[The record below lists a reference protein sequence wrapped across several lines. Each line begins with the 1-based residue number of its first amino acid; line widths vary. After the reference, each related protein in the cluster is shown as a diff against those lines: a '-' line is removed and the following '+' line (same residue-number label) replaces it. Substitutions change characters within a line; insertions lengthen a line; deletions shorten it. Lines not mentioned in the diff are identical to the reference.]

1 MAGSEGNAFTPG
13 MMLRLGMAWLA
24 GVCLA
29 FLVLPPP
36 PDSNLLAGLL
46 SAAALCL
53 WAMRGWLMGVVLLG
67 AAVALLLAEMRL
79 QQRMPDFAG
88 RVDRTVSGVID
99 DFPRADAGNCRFRI
113 RVGDIADQG
122 PRLERILVTWYD
134 CDEPPR
140 AGETWRFKLRVRAP
154 RGLANPGG
162 FDFEQWAF
170 RENLSAT
177 GYVRDELA
185 PQRLAGCEAGP
196 RLLCA
201 RAALVERLRGWLGG
215 NSGLPYVIALT
226 TGARHL
232 LADADWEVLRRTGTA
247 HLFAISGLHVGIV
260 AWFAWLAGS
269 GLGRVVQRLPG
280 GIRARH
286 AAVAISFLA
295 ALGYAAL
302 AGFAV
307 STLRSLAMI
316 TAVLAFTQM
325 RRHGGLGAALGAAL
339 LVVLLPDPFAVLSPG
354 FWLSFGAVAL
364 LALSA
369 LSLRE
374 PVSGIGRTGTST
386 ASFRVRRLAVA
397 QWRISLGLA
406 PLVLIFF
413 GEVSLIGA
421 AINLMAIPL
430 FSLLIVPGLLASLLL
445 TAIWPAAGVFLLQNG
460 SGLLAAV
467 MSMLSQLSVLDLAAW
482 APPDFGFLP
491 ALLAL
496 AGVVWLLAP
505 RPAPARWAAPLLL
518 VPAVLGLDRNPGQ
531 TELAVTVL
539 DVGQGLAVL
548 VQAPEY
554 NLLYDAGPR
563 YSSSDAGDSVV
574 LPAIGSLGVRRLH
587 ALVVSHGDS
596 DHAGGAA
603 SVLSAHPEAELISP
617 APYGL
622 EANRYRRCVTGLQW
636 TAGAVRFRALN
647 PDPGAGSRGNNDSC
661 VLIVEAPGVRV
672 LLPGDLESSG
682 ESRLVDG
689 GLDGP
694 FDLVLSP
701 HHGSSS
707 SSSRRFVRAVRPRLV
722 AHSTGYFNRWGFP
735 RDAVVARWAREGARQ
750 WDTGAS
756 GALRFESS
764 GGNPLELATEW
775 RRDKARLWT
784 YPPPAENDSESAA
797 AG

>member
-1 MAGSEGNAFTPG
+1 
-13 MMLRLGMAWLA
+13 MLRLGMAWLA

-36 PDSNLLAGLL
+36 PDPYLFAAILAI
-46 SAAALCL
+46 AALTA
-53 WAMRGWLMGVVLLG
+53 WAIRGRLMGVALLG
-67 AAVALLLAEMRL
+67 AAIALCLAGIRL
-79 QQRMPDFAG
+79 EQRMPDSAG
-88 RVDRTVSGVID
+88 RMDRIVTGVID
-99 DFPRADAGNCRFRI
+99 DFPRAGDGTCRFRV
-113 RVGDIADQG
+113 RVGGTADPG
-122 PRLERILVTWYD
+122 PRLERVLVTWYE
-134 CDEPPR
+134 CREPPR
-140 AGETWRFKLRVRAP
+140 AGETWRFKVRLRAP
-154 RGLANPGG
+154 RGLFNPGG

-170 RENLSAT
+170 RESLSAT

-201 RAALVERLRGWLGG
+201 RAGLVERLRTWLDGHP
-215 NSGLPYVIALT
+215 GLPYVIALT

-232 LADADWEVLRRTGTA
+232 LADGDWEALRRTGTA
-247 HLFAISGLHVGIV
+247 HLFAISGLHVGVV
-260 AWFAWLAGS
+260 AWFAWLVGA
-269 GLGRVVQRLPG
+269 GLGRIAQHFAR
-280 GIRARH
+280 GIPARH
-286 AAVAISFLA
+286 AAAGISFLA
-295 ALGYAAL
+295 ALSYAAL

-316 TAVLAFTQM
+316 TAVLVFTQI
-325 RRHGGLGAALGAAL
+325 RRHGGFGAALGAAL
-339 LVVLLPDPFAVLSPG
+339 LVVLVPDPFAVLSPG

-364 LALSA
+364 LALSVPG
-369 LSLRE
+369 LRE
-374 PVSGIGRTGTST
+374 PVSGSGGRGTST
-386 ASFRVRRLAVA
+386 ASSRVRRLAVA

-406 PLVLIFF
+406 PLVLVFF
-413 GEVSLIGA
+413 GEVSVIGA
-421 AINLMAIPL
+421 AINLIAIPL
-430 FSLLIVPGLLASLLL
+430 FSLLIVPGLLAALLM
-445 TAIWPAAGVFLLQNG
+445 TVVWPAGGVFLLHQG
-460 SGLLAAV
+460 AGLLAAV
-467 MSMLSQLSVLDLAAW
+467 MAMLSQLSVFDMAAW
-482 APPDFGFLP
+482 TPPDFGFLP
-491 ALLAL
+491 AVLAV

-518 VPAVLGLDRNPGQ
+518 LPAVLGLVRNPDQ
-531 TELAVTVL
+531 ADLAVTVL

-563 YSSSDAGDSVV
+563 YTSSDAGDSVV
-574 LPAIGSLGVRRLH
+574 LPALGSLGVRRLH

-603 SVLSAHPEAELISP
+603 SVLRAHPDAELIAP

-622 EANRYRRCVTGLQW
+622 EPERYRRCVTGEQW

-647 PDPGAGSRGNNDSC
+647 PDPGAGSRGNDDSC
-661 VLIVEAPGVRV
+661 VLVVEAPGVRV

-682 ESRLVDG
+682 ESRLVG
-689 GLDGP
+689 RALDGP

-707 SSSRRFVRAVRPRLV
+707 SSSHRFVQAVRARLV
-722 AHSTGYFNRWGFP
+722 AHSTGFFNRWGFP
-735 RDAVVARWAREGARQ
+735 RDTVVARWARTGARQ

-764 GGNPLELATEW
+764 GGSPLELATEW
-775 RRDKARLWT
+775 RRDRARLWT
-784 YPPPAENDSESAA
+784 YPPPAESGSQSPG

>member
-1 MAGSEGNAFTPG
+1 
-13 MMLRLGMAWLA
+13 MLRLGVAWLA

-36 PDSNLLAGLL
+36 PDSNLFAGLL
-46 SAAALCL
+46 AAAALCV
-53 WAMRGWLMGVVLLG
+53 WAMRGRLAGVVLLS

-79 QQRMPDFAG
+79 QQRMPDSAG
-88 RVDRTVSGVID
+88 RVDRIVAGVID
-99 DFPRADAGNCRFRI
+99 DFPGVGAGTCRFRI
-113 RVGDIADQG
+113 RVGDIVDRG
-122 PRLERILVTWYD
+122 PRLERILVTWYE
-134 CDEPPR
+134 CREQPR

-154 RGLANPGG
+154 RGLLNPGG
-162 FDFEQWAF
+162 FDFEQWTF

-201 RAALVERLRGWLGG
+201 RAGLVERLQGWLEG
-215 NSGLPYVIALT
+215 NPGLPYVIALT

-232 LADADWEVLRRTGTA
+232 LADGDWEALRRTGTA
-247 HLFAISGLHVGIV
+247 HLFAISGLHVGVV
-260 AWFAWLAGS
+260 AWFAWLVGS
-269 GLGRVVQRLPG
+269 GLGRIAQRFPG

-286 AAVAISFLA
+286 VAAGMSFLA
-295 ALGYAAL
+295 ALSYAAL

-316 TAVLAFTQM
+316 TAVLVFTQM
-325 RRHGGLGAALGAAL
+325 RRYGGLGAALGAAL
-339 LVVLLPDPFAVLSPG
+339 LVVLVPDPFAVLSPG

-364 LALSA
+364 LALSV
-369 LSLRE
+369 LGLRE
-374 PVSGIGRTGTST
+374 PVSGSGERRTST
-386 ASFRVRRLAVA
+386 ASSQVRRLAVA

-406 PLVLIFF
+406 PLLLVFF
-413 GEVSLIGA
+413 GEVSVIGA
-421 AINLMAIPL
+421 AINLIAIPL
-430 FSLLIVPGLLASLLL
+430 FSLLIVPGLLAALLL
-445 TAIWPAAGVFLLQNG
+445 TVVWPAGGVFLLHHG
-460 SGLLAAV
+460 AGLLAAV
-467 MSMLSQLSVLDLAAW
+467 MSMLSQLSVLDIAAW
-482 APPDFGFLP
+482 SPPDFGFLP
-491 ALLAL
+491 AVLAV

-518 VPAVLGLDRNPGQ
+518 VPAVLGLDRNPDQ
-531 TELAVTVL
+531 TEFAVTVL

-574 LPAIGSLGVRRLH
+574 LPALGSLGVRRLD

-603 SVLSAHPEAELISP
+603 SVLRAHPDAELIAP
-617 APYGL
+617 APYDL
-622 EANRYRRCVTGLQW
+622 EPSRYRRCVTGVQW
-636 TAGAVRFRALN
+636 AAGAVRFRALN
-647 PDPGAGSRGNNDSC
+647 PDRGAGSRGNDDSC
-661 VLIVEAPGVRV
+661 VLVVEAPGVRL

-682 ESRLVDG
+682 ESRLVG
-689 GLDGP
+689 RGLDGP

-707 SSSRRFVRAVRPRLV
+707 SSSGRFVQAVRARLV
-722 AHSTGYFNRWGFP
+722 AHSTGFFNRWGFP
-735 RDAVVARWAREGARQ
+735 RDPVVARWAEAGARQ

-764 GGNPLELATEW
+764 GGSPLKLATEW

-784 YPPPAENDSESAA
+784 YPPPAENDSQSPG

>member
-1 MAGSEGNAFTPG
+1 
-13 MMLRLGMAWLA
+13 
-24 GVCLA
+24 
-29 FLVLPPP
+29 
-36 PDSNLLAGLL
+36 
-46 SAAALCL
+46 
-53 WAMRGWLMGVVLLG
+53 MRGRLMGVVLLG

-79 QQRMPDFAG
+79 QQRMPDSAG
-88 RVDRTVSGVID
+88 RVDRVVTGVID
-99 DFPRADAGNCRFRI
+99 EFPRTAAGTCRFRV
-113 RVGDIADQG
+113 RVGDIADRG
-122 PRLERILVTWYD
+122 PRLERILVTWYE
-134 CDEPPR
+134 CQEPPR

-177 GYVRDELA
+177 GYVRDEPA

-201 RAALVERLRGWLGG
+201 RAGLVERLRSWLDG
-215 NSGLPYVIALT
+215 NPGLPYVIALT
-226 TGARHL
+226 TGARHM
-232 LADADWEVLRRTGTA
+232 LADGDWEALRRTGTA
-247 HLFAISGLHVGIV
+247 HLFAISGLHVGVI

-280 GIRARH
+280 GFRARH
-286 AAVAISFLA
+286 AAPGISFLA
-295 ALGYAAL
+295 ALSYAAL

-307 STLRSLAMI
+307 STLRALAMI
-316 TAVLAFTQM
+316 TAVLVFTRL
-325 RRHGGLGAALGAAL
+325 RRHGGFGAALGAAL
-339 LVVLLPDPFAVLSPG
+339 LVVLVPDPFAVLSPG

-364 LALSA
+364 LALSV
-369 LSLRE
+369 LGLRE
-374 PVSGIGRTGTST
+374 PASASGGQVTST
-386 ASFRVRRLAVA
+386 TSYRVRRLAVA

-406 PLVLIFF
+406 PLVLVFF

-430 FSLLIVPGLLASLLL
+430 FSLLIVPGLLAALL
-445 TAIWPAAGVFLLQNG
+445 AAVVWPAGGVFLLDNG
-460 SGLLAAV
+460 AGLLAAV

-491 ALLAL
+491 ATLAL

-518 VPAVLGLDRNPGQ
+518 VPAVMGLDRHLEQ
-531 TELAVTVL
+531 SEFAVTVL

-563 YSSSDAGDSVV
+563 YLSSDAGDSVV
-574 LPAIGSLGVRRLH
+574 LPAIGALGVRRLH

-603 SVLSAHPEAELISP
+603 SVLSAHPEAELIAP

-622 EANRYRRCVTGLQW
+622 EPKRYRRCVTGEQW
-636 TAGAVRFRALN
+636 TAGAVRFKALN
-647 PDPGAGSRGNNDSC
+647 PGPGAVSSGNDASC
-661 VLIVEAPGVRV
+661 VLVVEVPGVRL
-672 LLPGDLESSG
+672 LLPGDLESAG
-682 ESRLVDG
+682 ESRLVDAG
-689 GLDGP
+689 IDGQ

-707 SSSRRFVRAVRPRLV
+707 SSTRRFVQAVRPRLV
-722 AHSTGYFNRWGFP
+722 AHSTGFFNRWGFP
-735 RDAVVARWAREGARQ
+735 RDVVVARWAGAGARQ
-750 WDTGAS
+750 WDTGES

-775 RRDKARLWT
+775 RRDRARLWT
-784 YPPPAENDSESAA
+784 YPPPAENDSQFP
-797 AG
+797 GDG

>member
-1 MAGSEGNAFTPG
+1 
-13 MMLRLGMAWLA
+13 MLRLGLAWLA
-24 GVCLA
+24 GVCLVL
-29 FLVLPPP
+29 LVLPPP
-36 PDSNLLAGLL
+36 PDSILFAGLL
-46 SAAALCL
+46 AAAVLCS
-53 WAMRGWLMGVVLLG
+53 WAMRGRLMGVVLL
-67 AAVALLLAEMRL
+67 AAAAALLLAGLRL
-79 QQRMPDFAG
+79 QQRMPDTAG
-88 RVDRTVSGVID
+88 RVDRIVTGVID
-99 DFPRADAGNCRFRI
+99 DFPRARAGTCRFRI
-113 RVGDIADQG
+113 RTGEIADRG
-122 PRLERILVTWYD
+122 PRPERILATWYE
-134 CDEPPR
+134 CREPPR

-201 RAALVERLRGWLGG
+201 RAALVERLTGWLGG
-215 NSGLPYVIALT
+215 SPGLPYVIALT

-232 LADADWEVLRRTGTA
+232 LADADWEALRRTGTA
-247 HLFAISGLHVGIV
+247 HLFAISGLHVGVV

-269 GLGRVVQRLPG
+269 GLGRIARPVLGRIQP
-280 GIRARH
+280 RH
-286 AAVAISFLA
+286 AAAGISFLA

-316 TAVLAFTQM
+316 SAVLVFTQM
-325 RRHGGLGAALGAAL
+325 RRHGGFGAALGAAL
-339 LVVLLPDPFAVLSPG
+339 LVVLAPDPFAVLSPG

-364 LALSA
+364 LALSV
-369 LSLRE
+369 LGLRE
-374 PVSGIGRTGTST
+374 PASGSGRPG
-386 ASFRVRRLAVA
+386 ASAASSRVRRLALA

-421 AINLMAIPL
+421 AINLIAIPL
-430 FSLLIVPGLLASLLL
+430 FSLLIVPGLLAALLS
-445 TAIWPAAGVFLLQNG
+445 AAVWPAGGVFLLHNG
-460 SGLLAAV
+460 ASLLAGV
-467 MSMLSQLSVLDLAAW
+467 MSRLSQFSTLDLAAW

-491 ALLAL
+491 AILAV

-518 VPAVLGLDRNPGQ
+518 VPAILGLDRNPGR

-539 DVGQGLAVL
+539 DVGQGLSVL
-548 VQAPEY
+548 VQAPGY

-574 LPAIGSLGVRRLH
+574 LPALGSLGVRRLD

-603 SVLSAHPEAELISP
+603 SVLGAHPEAELIAP

-622 EANRYRRCVTGLQW
+622 EPNRYRRCVTGEQW
-636 TAGAVRFRALN
+636 AAGAVRFRALN
-647 PDPGAGSRGNNDSC
+647 PDAGAGTRGNNDSC
-661 VLIVEAPGVRV
+661 VLAVETPGVRV

-682 ESRLVDG
+682 ESRLVG
-689 GLDGP
+689 RGLGGP

-707 SSSRRFVRAVRPRLV
+707 SSSRRFVQAVRPRLV
-722 AHSTGYFNRWGFP
+722 AHSTGFFNRWGFP
-735 RDAVVARWAREGARQ
+735 RDDVAARWARQGARQ

-756 GALRFESS
+756 GALRFEAH
-764 GGNPLELATEW
+764 GGGPLELVTEW

-784 YPPPAENDSESAA
+784 YPAPPEMASRTPG

>member
-1 MAGSEGNAFTPG
+1 
-13 MMLRLGMAWLA
+13 MLRLGMAWLA

-36 PDSNLLAGLL
+36 PDPTLLAGILA
-46 SAAALCL
+46 AAALCFR
-53 WAMRGWLMGVVLLG
+53 AMRGRLAGVVLLG
-67 AAVALLLAEMRL
+67 AAVALLLAGMRL
-79 QQRMPDFAG
+79 QQRMPDSAG
-88 RVDRTVSGVID
+88 RVDRIVTGVID
-99 DFPRADAGNCRFRI
+99 DFPRADAGTCRFRV
-113 RVGDIADQG
+113 RVGDSADPQ
-122 PRLERILVTWYD
+122 PRLERIRVTWYE
-134 CDEPPR
+134 CREPPR
-140 AGETWRFKLRVRAP
+140 AGETWRFKLRLRAP
-154 RGLANPGG
+154 RGLFNPGG

-177 GYVRDELA
+177 GYVRDEPA
-185 PQRLAGCEAGP
+185 PQRLAGCETGP

-201 RAALVERLRGWLGG
+201 RAALVQRLRGWLDG
-215 NSGLPYVIALT
+215 NPGLPYVIALT

-232 LADADWEVLRRTGTA
+232 LADEDWEALRRTGTA
-247 HLFAISGLHVGIV
+247 HLFAISGLHVGVV
-260 AWFAWLAGS
+260 AWFAWLLGS
-269 GLGRVVQRLPG
+269 GAGRIAQRFRS

-286 AAVAISFLA
+286 AAVGISFLA

-316 TAVLAFTQM
+316 TAVLAFTQL
-325 RRHGGLGAALGAAL
+325 RRHGGFGAALGAAL
-339 LVVLLPDPFAVLSPG
+339 LVVLVPDPFAVLSPG

-364 LALSA
+364 LALSV
-369 LSLRE
+369 LGLRE
-374 PVSGIGRTGTST
+374 PASGSGRQGASTVSS
-386 ASFRVRRLAVA
+386 RVRRLAVA

-413 GEVSLIGA
+413 GEVSVIGA
-421 AINLMAIPL
+421 AINLVAIPL
-430 FSLLIVPGLLASLLL
+430 FSLLIVPGLLAALLL
-445 TAIWPAAGVFLLQNG
+445 AVVWPAGGVFLLHHG
-460 SGLLAAV
+460 AGLLAAV
-467 MSMLSQLSVLDLAAW
+467 MSMLSRLSDFDLAAW
-482 APPDFGFLP
+482 VAPDFGFLP
-491 ALLAL
+491 AILAVV
-496 AGVVWLLAP
+496 GVVWLLAP

-518 VPAVLGLDRNPGQ
+518 APAVLGVDRNLEHG
-531 TELAVTVL
+531 EFAVTVL

-563 YSSSDAGDSVV
+563 YLSGDAGDSVV

-603 SVLSAHPEAELISP
+603 SVLIAHPDAELIAP

-622 EANRYRRCVTGLQW
+622 EPRRYRRCVTGEQW
-636 TAGAVRFRALN
+636 AAGAVRFKALN
-647 PDPGAGSRGNNDSC
+647 PDPGAGSRGNDDSC
-661 VLIVEAPGVRV
+661 VLVVEAPGVRI
-672 LLPGDLESSG
+672 LLPGDLESAR
-682 ESRLVDG
+682 ESRLVDE

-707 SSSRRFVRAVRPRLV
+707 SSSRPFVQAVRPRLV
-722 AHSTGYFNRWGFP
+722 VHSTGFFNRWGFP
-735 RDAVVARWAREGARQ
+735 RDAVVARWARAGARQ

-764 GGNPLELATEW
+764 GGSPLELATDW

-784 YPPPAENDSESAA
+784 YPPPAQVDSESPAD
-797 AG
+797 G

>member
-1 MAGSEGNAFTPG
+1 
-13 MMLRLGMAWLA
+13 MLRLGMAWLA

-36 PDSNLLAGLL
+36 PDSTLLAGLL
-46 SAAALCL
+46 AAAALCL
-53 WAMRGWLMGVVLLG
+53 WAMRGRLTGVVLLA
-67 AAVALLLAEMRL
+67 AAVALLLAGMRL
-79 QQRMPDFAG
+79 QQRMPDSAG
-88 RVDRTVSGVID
+88 RVDRVVTGIIE
-99 DFPRADAGNCRFRI
+99 DFPRMASGTCRFRI
-113 RVGDIADQG
+113 RGGDSADPG
-122 PRLERILVTWYD
+122 PPLERILVTWYE
-134 CDEPPR
+134 CREPPR

-154 RGLANPGG
+154 RGLFNPGG

-177 GYVRDELA
+177 GYVRDELP

-201 RAALVERLRGWLGG
+201 RAGLVERLRSWLDG
-215 NSGLPYVIALT
+215 NPGLPYVIALT

-232 LADADWEVLRRTGTA
+232 LADGDWEALRRTGTA
-247 HLFAISGLHVGIV
+247 HLFAISGLHVGVV

-269 GLGRVVQRLPG
+269 GLGRIVQRLSG
-280 GIRARH
+280 RIRARH
-286 AAVAISFLA
+286 AAAGISFSA
-295 ALGYAAL
+295 ALSYAAL

-316 TAVLAFTQM
+316 TAVLVFTQM
-325 RRHGGLGAALGAAL
+325 RRYGGFGAALGAAL
-339 LVVLLPDPFAVLSPG
+339 LVVLVPDPFAVLSPG

-364 LALSA
+364 LALSVPG
-369 LSLRE
+369 LRD
-374 PVSGIGRTGTST
+374 PASGSGRKGTST
-386 ASFRVRRLAVA
+386 ASSRVRRLAVA

-406 PLVLIFF
+406 PLVLVFF

-421 AINLMAIPL
+421 AINLVAIPL
-430 FSLLIVPGLLASLLL
+430 FSLLIVPGLLSALLS
-445 TAIWPAAGVFLLQNG
+445 AAAWPAGGVFLLHNG
-460 SGLLAAV
+460 AVLLAGV
-467 MSMLSQLSVLDLAAW
+467 MSLLSQLSTLDLAAW

-491 ALLAL
+491 AILAV

-518 VPAVLGLDRNPGQ
+518 LPAVLGLDRNLEQ
-531 TELAVTVL
+531 SEFAVTVL

-548 VQAPEY
+548 VQASEY

-574 LPAIGSLGVRRLH
+574 LPAISSLGVRRLH

-603 SVLSAHPEAELISP
+603 SVLSAHPEAELIAP

-622 EANRYRRCVTGLQW
+622 ESDRFRRCVTGEQW
-636 TAGAVRFRALN
+636 AVGEVRFRALN
-647 PDPGAGSRGNNDSC
+647 PDPGGGSRGNDDSC
-661 VLIVEAPGVRV
+661 VLVVEAHGVRV

-682 ESRLVDG
+682 ESRLVG
-689 GLDGP
+689 RGLDGP

-701 HHGSSS
+701 HHGSAS
-707 SSSRRFVRAVRPRLV
+707 SSSRRFVQAVRPRLV
-722 AHSTGYFNRWGFP
+722 AHSTGFFNRWGFP
-735 RDAVVARWAREGARQ
+735 RDTVVASWAREGARQ

-756 GALRFESS
+756 GALRFESRN
-764 GGNPLELATEW
+764 GGPLELAAEW
-775 RRDKARLWT
+775 RRDRARLWT
-784 YPPPAENDSESAA
+784 YPPPAENDSQSP
-797 AG
+797 AGG

>member
-1 MAGSEGNAFTPG
+1 
-13 MMLRLGMAWLA
+13 MLRLGMAWLA

-36 PDSNLLAGLL
+36 PDPTLIGGLLA
-46 SAAALCL
+46 AAALCS
-53 WAMRGWLMGVVLLG
+53 WTMRGRLMGVVLLG

-79 QQRMPDFAG
+79 QQRMPDSAG
-88 RVDRTVSGVID
+88 RVDRVVTGVID
-99 DFPRADAGNCRFRI
+99 EFPRTAAGTCRFRV
-113 RVGDIADQG
+113 RVGDIADRG
-122 PRLERILVTWYD
+122 PRLERILVTWYE
-134 CDEPPR
+134 CQEPPR

-177 GYVRDELA
+177 GYVRDEPA

-201 RAALVERLRGWLGG
+201 RAGLVERLRSWLDG
-215 NSGLPYVIALT
+215 NPGLPYVIALT
-226 TGARHL
+226 TGARHM
-232 LADADWEVLRRTGTA
+232 LADGDWEALRRTGTA
-247 HLFAISGLHVGIV
+247 HLFAISGLHVGVI

-286 AAVAISFLA
+286 AAPGISFLA
-295 ALGYAAL
+295 ALSYAAL

-307 STLRSLAMI
+307 STLRALAMI
-316 TAVLAFTQM
+316 TAVLVFTRL
-325 RRHGGLGAALGAAL
+325 RRHGGFGAALGAAL
-339 LVVLLPDPFAVLSPG
+339 LVVLVPDPFAVLSPG

-364 LALSA
+364 LALSV
-369 LSLRE
+369 LGLRE
-374 PVSGIGRTGTST
+374 PASASGGQVTST
-386 ASFRVRRLAVA
+386 ASYRVRKLAVA

-413 GEVSLIGA
+413 GEVSVIGA
-421 AINLMAIPL
+421 AINLIAIPL
-430 FSLLIVPGLLASLLL
+430 FSLLIVPGLLASLL
-445 TAIWPAAGVFLLQNG
+445 ASVVWPAGGVFLLDNG
-460 SGLLAAV
+460 AGLLAAV

-482 APPDFGFLP
+482 AAPDFGFLP
-491 ALLAL
+491 AILAL

-505 RPAPARWAAPLLL
+505 RPAPARWAALLLL
-518 VPAVLGLDRNPGQ
+518 VPAVVGLDRHLEQ
-531 TELAVTVL
+531 SEFAVTVL

-548 VQAPEY
+548 VQAREY

-563 YSSSDAGDSVV
+563 YLSSDAGDSVV
-574 LPAIGSLGVRRLH
+574 LPAIGALGVRRLH

-603 SVLSAHPEAELISP
+603 SVLSAHPEAELIAP

-622 EANRYRRCVTGLQW
+622 EPKRYRRCVTGEQW
-636 TAGAVRFRALN
+636 TAGPVRFKAVN
-647 PDPGAGSRGNNDSC
+647 PAADAGSHGNDASC
-661 VLIVEAPGVRV
+661 VLVVEAPGVRL
-672 LLPGDLESSG
+672 LLPGDLESAG
-682 ESRLVDG
+682 ESRLVDAG
-689 GLDGP
+689 IDGP

-701 HHGSSS
+701 HHGSASS
-707 SSSRRFVRAVRPRLV
+707 STRRFVQAVRPRLV
-722 AHSTGYFNRWGFP
+722 AHSTGFFNRWGFP
-735 RDAVVARWAREGARQ
+735 RDVVVARWAGAGARQ

-775 RRDKARLWT
+775 RRDRARLWT
-784 YPPPAENDSESAA
+784 YPSPAENDSQFP
-797 AG
+797 GDG

>member
-1 MAGSEGNAFTPG
+1 
-13 MMLRLGMAWLA
+13 MLRLGMAWMA

-29 FLVLPPP
+29 FLALPPP
-36 PDSNLLAGLL
+36 PDSTLLAGLL
-46 SAAALCL
+46 AAAALCF
-53 WAMRGWLMGVVLLG
+53 WAMRGRLMSVLLLG
-67 AAVALLLAEMRL
+67 AGVALLLAETRL
-79 QQRMPDFAG
+79 QQRMPDSAG
-88 RVDRTVSGVID
+88 RVDRIVTGVID
-99 DFPRADAGNCRFRI
+99 DFSRTGAGTCRFRI
-113 RVGDIADQG
+113 RVRDMADPD
-122 PRLERILVTWYD
+122 PRIERILVTWYE
-134 CDEPPR
+134 CHEPPR
-140 AGETWRFKLRVRAP
+140 AGETWRLKLRVRAP
-154 RGLANPGG
+154 RGLFNPGG
-162 FDFEQWAF
+162 FDFEKWAF

-201 RAALVERLRGWLGG
+201 RAGLVERLRGWLDG
-215 NSGLPYVIALT
+215 NPGLPYVIALT

-232 LADADWEVLRRTGTA
+232 LADGDWEALRRTGTA
-247 HLFAISGLHVGIV
+247 HLFAISGLHVGVV

-269 GLGRVVQRLPG
+269 ALGRIVQRFSW

-286 AAVAISFLA
+286 AAAGTSFLA
-295 ALGYAAL
+295 ALSYAAL

-316 TAVLAFTQM
+316 TAVLVLTRM
-325 RRHGGLGAALGAAL
+325 RRHGGFGAALGAAL
-339 LVVLLPDPFAVLSPG
+339 LVVLVPDPFAVLSPG

-364 LALSA
+364 LALSV
-369 LSLRE
+369 LGLRE
-374 PVSGIGRTGTST
+374 PVSASGRQGTSV
-386 ASFRVRRLAVA
+386 ASSRVRRLVVA

-406 PLVLIFF
+406 PLVLVFF

-421 AINLMAIPL
+421 AINLIAIPL

-445 TAIWPAAGVFLLQNG
+445 AVAWPDGGVFLLHNG
-460 SGLLAAV
+460 AGLLAAV

-482 APPDFGFLP
+482 TAPDFGFLP
-491 ALLAL
+491 AILAL

-518 VPAVLGLDRNPGQ
+518 FPAVLGLDRNL
-531 TELAVTVL
+531 ERSEFAVTVL

-548 VQAPEY
+548 VQAPDY

-603 SVLSAHPEAELISP
+603 SVLSAHPEGELIAP

-622 EANRYRRCVTGLQW
+622 EPNRYRRCVAGLQW
-636 TAGAVRFRALN
+636 AAGAVRFRALN
-647 PDPGAGSRGNNDSC
+647 PDPGAGRRGNDDSC
-661 VLIVEAPGVRV
+661 VLVVEAPGVRL
-672 LLPGDLESSG
+672 LLPGDLESPG
-682 ESRLVDG
+682 ESRLVDEA
-689 GLDGP
+689 LDGP

-707 SSSRRFVRAVRPRLV
+707 SSSRRFVQAVRPRLV
-722 AHSTGYFNRWGFP
+722 AHSTGFFNRWGFP

-784 YPPPAENDSESAA
+784 YPPPAENDSESAG

>member
-1 MAGSEGNAFTPG
+1 
-13 MMLRLGMAWLA
+13 MLPLGMAWLA

-36 PDSNLLAGLL
+36 PDPYLFAVILAV
-46 SAAALCL
+46 AALTVL
-53 WAMRGWLMGVVLLG
+53 AMRGRLMGVVLLG
-67 AAVALLLAEMRL
+67 AAVALFLAGIRL
-79 QQRMPDFAG
+79 EQRMPDSAG
-88 RVDRTVSGVID
+88 RVDRIVTGVIG
-99 DFPRADAGNCRFRI
+99 DFPRTVAGTCRFRV
-113 RVGDIADQG
+113 RGSDIEDRG
-122 PRLERILVTWYD
+122 LRIERILVTWYE
-134 CDEPPR
+134 CHEPPR

-154 RGLANPGG
+154 RGLYNPGG

-170 RENLSAT
+170 RENLTAT
-177 GYVRDELA
+177 GYVRSELA

-201 RAALVERLRGWLGG
+201 RAALVERLRDWLGG
-215 NSGLPYVIALT
+215 NPGLPYVIALT

-232 LADADWEVLRRTGTA
+232 LADEDWEALRRSGTA
-247 HLFAISGLHVGIV
+247 HLFAISGLHVGVV
-260 AWFAWLAGS
+260 AWFAWLVGL
-269 GLGRVVQRLPG
+269 GLGRAVHRLLGWFQP
-280 GIRARH
+280 RF
-286 AAVAISFLA
+286 AAAGISFLA

-316 TAVLAFTQM
+316 GAVLAFTQM
-325 RRHGGLGAALGAAL
+325 RRYGGFGAALGAAL
-339 LVVLLPDPFAVLSPG
+339 LVVLVPDPFAVLSPG

-364 LALSA
+364 LALGV
-369 LSLRE
+369 LGLRE
-374 PVSGIGRTGTST
+374 PMSGSPRRGRSSAST
-386 ASFRVRRLAVA
+386 RIRRLAVA

-406 PLVLIFF
+406 PLVLVFF
-413 GEVSLIGA
+413 GEISLVGA
-421 AINLMAIPL
+421 AINLIAIPF
-430 FSLLIVPGLLASLLL
+430 FSLLIVPGLLAALLL
-445 TAIWPAAGVFLLQNG
+445 AVVWPSGSVFLLHNG
-460 SGLLAAV
+460 ANLLSQV
-467 MSMLSQLSVLDLAAW
+467 MSALSQLSAFDLAAW
-482 APPDFGFLP
+482 AAPDFGFLP
-491 ALLAL
+491 AVL
-496 AGVVWLLAP
+496 AGAGIVWLLAP

-518 VPAVLGLDRNPGQ
+518 LPAVLGLDRNLDQ
-531 TELAVTVL
+531 AEFAITVL

-548 VQAPEY
+548 VQAREF

-574 LPAIGSLGVRRLH
+574 LPALKSLGVRRLH

-603 SVLSAHPEAELISP
+603 SVLGAHPEAELIAP

-622 EANRYRRCVTGLQW
+622 EPNRYRRCVTGEQW
-636 TAGAVRFRALN
+636 AAGSVRFRVWN
-647 PDPGAGSRGNNDSC
+647 PDPGAESRGNNSSC
-661 VLIVEAPGVRV
+661 VLTVQAPGVRL

-682 ESRLVDG
+682 ESRVVAGALE
-689 GLDGP
+689 GP

-707 SSSRRFVRAVRPRLV
+707 SSSPRFVQAVRPRLV
-722 AHSTGYFNRWGFP
+722 AHSTGFFNRWGFP
-735 RDAVVARWAREGARQ
+735 TDTVVARWTREGARQ

-756 GALRFESS
+756 GALRFESRN
-764 GGNPLELATEW
+764 GGPLELATEW

-784 YPPPAENDSESAA
+784 YPAPAGNDSKSAG